1 MRLEE
6 TAQILAM
13 INAVYPNWK
22 PDADEGT
29 ILAAWHDIFQ
39 DLPFDAVNAALKA
52 YIFSDDSSFAPQ
64 PGKLVR
70 MVMKSKETE
79 ELSPE
84 EAWQLV
90 YKAICNSCYHAEE
103 EYNKLP
109 AECQKAIG
117 GPENLREL
125 GQMDS
130 DTVGSVEK
138 SHFIR
143 QYREEI
149 QNKQELMRIPE
160 KVRKELGITIKEP
173 KQITVKTESDEEPHE
188 RHGVPMPEDVRKK
201 FEEMMKKYG

>member
-1 MRLEE
+1 MRLED
-6 TAQILAM
+6 TAQILAR
-13 INAVYPNWK
+13 INATYPNWK
-22 PDADEGT
+22 PDADKGT
-29 ILAAWHDIFQ
+29 ILAAWQDIFQ
-39 DLPFDAVNAALKA
+39 DFTFDAINAALKA
-52 YIFSDDSSFAPQ
+52 YIFSDDSGFAPQ
-64 PGKLVR
+64 PGQLVR

-90 YKAICNSCYHAEE
+90 YRAICNSYYHADEE
-103 EYNKLP
+103 FNKLP

-125 GQMDS
+125 GLMDS

-149 QNKQELMRIPE
+149 QRKQELMRIPE

-173 KQITVKTESDEEPHE
+173 KQITVKTEPDEKPSE

-201 FEEMMKKYG
+201 FEELMKKYG